1 MAGQVF
7 GEDTQQTLQ
16 VDLSSYRHERS
27 AAYLIKRALWS
38 CVQLPFWPK
47 MPRRLSPLR
56 IFLLRAFGAKIGK
69 QNLIGS
75 GARIWEPWNLEM
87 EDFSAIG
94 DDARI
99 YNIGKVTIGSNAVIS
114 QYAYLCTATH
124 DYTNPAFPLF
134 SLPIRVEA
142 SAWIAAGAFVSPG
155 VTIAEGAVIGAYS
168 VVTKSMPAWTVCAG
182 NPCRP
187 IKPRRMTDGR
197 ITDGRSI

>member
-7 GEDTQQTLQ
+7 EQDAQETLQ

-27 AAYLIKRALWS
+27 AAYLVKRALWS

-124 DYTNPAFPLF
+124 DYTNPSFPLF

-142 SAWIAAGAFVSPG
+142 SAWIAAGAFVAPG

-187 IKPRRMTDGR
+187 IKPRRMIDSRALST
-197 ITDGRSI
+197 S